1 MDCYFIKEKV
11 IYMKRFFIKN
21 EDMEG
26 SHAYISG
33 KDAHH
38 ILNVLRLSRGEK
50 IIISNGTNEFLTVI
64 EELSSNKIKLK
75 ILENINT
82 NSESSI
88 NITLFQGL
96 PKADKMELIIQKCT
110 ELGVK
115 AFIPVS
121 TKYSVVNIDERNR
134 EKKIYRWQ
142 KISHEA
148 SKQSGRVIVPDVYMP
163 VTFKEALE
171 RIKEYDLCLILY
183 EKEKNTGIKDIL
195 MGLDDVKNIAI
206 FIGPEGGFSEEEI
219 RLALEYGAK
228 SVTLGPRILRTETA
242 GIVASSIIMYELG
255 DIGVGGFR

>member
-1 MDCYFIKEKV
+1 MR
-11 IYMKRFFIKN
+11 RFFVKSGDI
-21 EDMEG
+21 EG
-26 SHAYISG
+26 DHVYIDG

-38 ILNVLRLSRGEK
+38 ILNVLRLCRGEK
-50 IIISNGTNEFLTVI
+50 IIISDGTNEYLTII
-64 EELSSNKIKLK
+64 EELLNNKIRLE

-115 AFIPVS
+115 SFIPVS
-121 TKYSVVNIDERNR
+121 TKYSVVNIDEKNR

-142 KISHEA
+142 KISYEA

-163 VTFKEALE
+163 VAFKEAVE
-171 RIKEYDLCLILY
+171 RIAEYDLCLILY
-183 EKEKNTGIKDIL
+183 EKEKSTGLKDVL
-195 MGLDDVKNIAI
+195 TGLEDVRNIAI

-219 RLALEYGAK
+219 MLAMEYGARP
-228 SVTLGPRILRTETA
+228 VTLGPRILRTETA
-242 GIVASSIIMYELG
+242 GIVACSIIMYELG